1 MGMNIKSAEA
11 HRLAAELSRLRGVSI
26 TQAVTEAIRQ
36 ELEREN
42 RRCRRQGL
50 AESLLEIGRRC
61 AAHLKEPV
69 ASDDHA
75 GILYDDSGLPK

>member
-26 TQAVTEAIRQ
+26 TQAVTEAIRH

-42 RRCRRQGL
+42 RRRRRQGL

-61 AAHLKEPV
+61 AAHVRQPV
-69 ASDDHA
+69 ASADHA
-75 GILYDDSGLPK
+75 RILYDDSGLPK